1 MIAVAIR
8 AHGWA
13 TTPPVVAPELLDRI
27 ATDLASCT
35 SDDRGGLR
43 NPFEV
48 SAGVHELARC
58 APVRAV
64 AESVLGAECFV
75 ARGIFFDKTPSA
87 NWKVVWHQDLTIAV
101 REQRNVPGFGPWSVK
116 EGVVHVQPPADVL
129 ERMLA
134 VRVHLDDCMA
144 ENGPVRVLPGSH
156 TVGKLTASEVDE
168 WRARSPVV
176 DCLVARGGILAF
188 RPLLLHASSPAIRPG
203 HRRVVHLEFA
213 VGDLPDGL
221 DWRMRL

>member
-1 MIAVAIR
+1 MHADAIAAAIR
-8 AHGWA
+8 AHGWV

-48 SAGVHELARC
+48 SGGVHELARC
-58 APVRAV
+58 AAVRAV
-64 AESVLGAECFV
+64 AEC
-75 ARGIFFDKTPSA
+75 
-87 NWKVVWHQDLTIAV
+87 
-101 REQRNVPGFGPWSVK
+101 
-116 EGVVHVQPPADVL
+116 VL

-134 VRVHLDDCMA
+134 VRVHLDNCMA
-144 ENGPVRVLPGSH
+144 ENGPVRVMSGSH
-156 TVGKLTASEVDE
+156 TVGKLAACEVDE
-168 WRARSPVV
+168 WRARSPSV

-213 VGDLPDGL
+213 VGDLPDRL